1 MAAIIPVIIYIII
14 PTMSQINT
22 FALNKGQNWSIR
34 SYKGSRI
41 KYKTTKMQTMATFIP
56 EELDNDIL
64 HELKEEIFELYEA
77 SIQNLVELE
86 LVPHDN
92 EMQRALFRSV
102 HTIKGDLGLVGFTPM
117 IEVLQYLED
126 ILDMLR
132 KAEISYSNALHDLV
146 IQLLDKVTCFVEECV
161 THGKADYDKAAL
173 DATSAIIKQ
182 FDATTPHEHEKLLRQ
197 AIEVNSDGQH
207 LSSTEETK
215 HVIAKTGVPKNIDPE
230 KQTDLLFFREL
241 MRPIEKRAG
250 LPEGR
255 GDKMAALALYINNLS
270 DHPIA
275 EDQLAVACYIHDFG
289 LAFMPENV
297 VKKTAKLSDMEQNL
311 LRSHVYKST
320 RLLEHLPAWDEA
332 RKIIMHHHEMKDGSG
347 FPLGIS
353 GDNISEGAKL
363 LAIIDTYTDLTLVEK
378 QGRRL
383 MTEIEAIITINKTYK
398 HVFSGKWLRLFN
410 QGMAN
415 YLNN

>member
-1 MAAIIPVIIYIII
+1 MTI
-14 PTMSQINT
+14 
-22 FALNKGQNWSIR
+22 
-34 SYKGSRI
+34 
-41 KYKTTKMQTMATFIP
+41 FIP
-56 EELDNDIL
+56 EELESDIL
-64 HELKEEIFELYEA
+64 HDLKEEIFELYEA
-77 SIQNLVELE
+77 SLQTLVELE

-102 HTIKGDLGLVGFTPM
+102 HTIKGDLGLVGFSPM

-132 KAEISYSNALHDLV
+132 KGEVAYSNALHDLV
-146 IQLLDKVTCFVEECV
+146 VRLLDKVTSFVDECV
-161 THGKADYDKAAL
+161 QHGKAQYDKTAL
-173 DATSAIIKQ
+173 DQTSAVIKK
-182 FDATTPHEHEKLLRQ
+182 FDVSKPHEHEHLLRE
-197 AIEVNSDGQH
+197 AIAINSDDVTQAQH
-207 LSSTEETK
+207 QSAKPVIE
-215 HVIAKTGVPKNIDPE
+215 IAKTGVPKNIHPD

-255 GDKMAALALYINNLS
+255 GDKMAALALYINSLS
-270 DHPIA
+270 DNPIA

-289 LAFMPENV
+289 LAFMPEDV
-297 VKKTAKLSDMEQNL
+297 VKKTDKLTDMEQNL

-320 RLLEHLPAWDEA
+320 RLLEHLPAWDDA

-353 GDNISEGAKL
+353 GDTICEGAKL
-363 LAIIDTYTDLTLVEK
+363 LAIIDTYINLTLVAT
-378 QGRRL
+378 QDRAV
-383 MTEIEAIITINKTYK
+383 MSEIEAIIAINKGYK

-410 QGMAN
+410 QGMADF
-415 YLNN
+415 LNQ